1 MKRIKEITSKEN
13 SLYKFIKSLKEKKSR
28 ESNRLFLV
36 EGIRLVEEAVN
47 RGLKIKYL
55 IINDTIKDIPL
66 VNYGGFV
73 LKLKNSLFKKLSET
87 VNSQGILAVIEL
99 IDVPLPKVNLDKN
112 PFIVVLD
119 SIQDPGNMGT
129 IIRTAAAA
137 KSDAIILTH
146 GSVELYNPKV
156 IRSTMG
162 SLFQVPIVHRLDDN
176 QLIKWLQVHRINIV
190 VADLH
195 SEEYHYSADLRK
207 PLALVIGNENKGP
220 GLMWKRAAQKIVKI
234 PIPGMTESLNA
245 AVAAGILIYEVV
257 RQRI

>member
-1 MKRIKEITSKEN
+1 
-13 SLYKFIKSLKEKKSR
+13 
-28 ESNRLFLV
+28 
-36 EGIRLVEEAVN
+36 VEEAVE
-47 RGLKIKYL
+47 RGLKIEYL
-55 IINDTIKDIPL
+55 IINETIKDIPL
-66 VNYGGFV
+66 VNYSGFV
-73 LKLKNSLFKKLSET
+73 LRLKNSLFKNLSET
-87 VNSQGILAVIEL
+87 VNSQGILAVIES
-99 IDVPLPKVNLDKN
+99 INVPLSKVNLDKN

-119 SIQDPGNMGT
+119 AIQDPGNMGT

-176 QLIKWLQVHRINIV
+176 KLIKWLQVHRINIV

-220 GLMWKRAAQKIVKI
+220 GLMWKRAARKIVKI

-257 RQRI
+257 RQRFY

>member
-1 MKRIKEITSKEN
+1 
-13 SLYKFIKSLKEKKSR
+13 
-28 ESNRLFLV
+28 
-36 EGIRLVEEAVN
+36 
-47 RGLKIKYL
+47 
-55 IINDTIKDIPL
+55 
-66 VNYGGFV
+66 
-73 LKLKNSLFKKLSET
+73 
-87 VNSQGILAVIEL
+87 
-99 IDVPLPKVNLDKN
+99 
-112 PFIVVLD
+112 
-119 SIQDPGNMGT
+119 MGT

-220 GLMWKRAAQKIVKI
+220 GLTWKRAAQKIVKI

-257 RQRI
+257 RQRFY